1 MANTDNVSRMID
13 TFNSKQN
20 LEFEARTTISAENF
34 ERLAKQYADET
45 IKITQS
51 LNSITKIDAN
61 SIIETRYFMDGKQL
75 ADKQTYTIKSK
86 LQQINKSASRDCKMV
101 LSSETMCEKERFIEN
116 NNTMYRFKWRYTIVL
131 DDWNIDIT
139 FVKEEKSKAKLK
151 DIKTLMFRKSKLE
164 EKPEVYDRIELELE
178 RVTKPMTVA
187 DLDIIDKVFNLL
199 DDRDEHDTIMKEL
212 GNILMPDRKSY
223 KPVTIKNLTN
233 QSRDLT
239 KNKLSE
245 IRETLGEY
253 YITDKAD
260 GEHALV
266 YFSSARVNVLTSKML
281 DFPAIDLL
289 KNTVIEG
296 ELVEKNLYAFDILIH
311 EGKDLRNNTLT
322 ERYDVLKS
330 VVKSINKDKVGAGLP
345 IEVKHMVKLGDKIE
359 KVATDYAQYVKKL
372 PYETD
377 GYILTHD
384 GGYYDMCYKLKYL
397 SHTSIDF
404 LVMKAPKNI
413 IGIEPYG
420 VKKNHELYFLF
431 VGIGYGDFMRFNI
444 TKIANYNMIFSG
456 KNIQNDYF
464 PIQFCPSSD
473 PYAYIYWHPITAD
486 NKNLDFTVHEFIRDV
501 EKNEWKILRVR
512 EDRMLDLAA
521 GNYYGNNYSI
531 AENVWQSFTNPIEL
545 ADLYR
550 AVDEGYFKINDNPIY
565 SAVRRFNNYA
575 KGMIMKEGIARLK
588 KRFPH
593 EKLTA
598 IDLASGKGQDI
609 SRLINTF
616 DHTLFMDID
625 TSALQELISRKLEKP
640 RNKMQ
645 PTKMMFS
652 VLEADLNRDYKEILG
667 LTSRFV
673 KKAHFIICNFA
684 IHYLINTSEGIENFV
699 RLISELLYPGGIFI
713 YTAFNGETIFNLIK
727 SENWEVRNGDRLKYS
742 IRKKYRDSQLG
753 IGQKVDVLL
762 PFSNGE
768 HYEEPLVNHKIVNS
782 KFEQYGFGKPS
793 VINFDACLDN
803 YKDRTDLDPDD
814 IKFASLYMGVIMSF
828 NGNEPTK
835 K

>member
-1 MANTDNVSRMID
+1 MID
-13 TFNSKQN
+13 AFNTKQN
-20 LEFEARTTISAENF
+20 LELEARTTISIENF
-34 ERLAKQYADET
+34 DRLVKHYANET
-45 IKITQS
+45 IKITQT

-75 ADKQTYTIKSK
+75 ADKQTYTIKSR
-86 LQQINKSASRDCKMV
+86 LQQINKSTSRDCKII

-116 NNTMYRFKWRYTIVL
+116 NNTIYRFKWRYTIIL

-139 FVKEEKSKAKLK
+139 FVKEEKSKTKLK
-151 DIKTLMFRKSKLE
+151 DIKSAMFRKSKLE
-164 EKPEVYDRIELELE
+164 EKPEIYERIELELE
-178 RVTKPMTVA
+178 RVTKPMVVT
-187 DLDIIDKVFNLL
+187 DLEIIDKVFSLL
-199 DDRDEHDTIMKEL
+199 DDRDEYDTIMKEL

-223 KPVTIKNLTN
+223 KPITIKNMTN

-266 YFSSARVNVLTSKML
+266 YFSSVRVSVLTSKMQ
-281 DFPAIDLL
+281 DFPAINLL
-289 KNTVIEG
+289 TNTVIEG
-296 ELVEKNLYAFDILIH
+296 ELVEKNIYAFDILIH

-322 ERYDVLKS
+322 ERYDILKS
-330 VVKSINKDKVGAGLP
+330 VVKSINKDKAGLGLP
-345 IEVKHMVKLGDKIE
+345 IDAKYMVKLGDKIE
-359 KVATDYAQYVKKL
+359 KVAKEYAQYVKKL

-431 VGIGYGDFMRFNI
+431 VGIGYGDFNRFNI
-444 TKIANYNMIFSG
+444 TKITNYNTIFSG

-464 PIQFCPSSD
+464 TIQFCPSSD
-473 PYAYIYWHPITAD
+473 PFAYIYWHPTTAD
-486 NKNLDFTVHEFIRDV
+486 SKNLDFTVCEFVRDV
-501 EKNEWKILRVR
+501 EKKEWKILRER
-512 EDRMLDLAA
+512 EDRMLDLAS
-521 GNYYGNNYSI
+521 GNYYGNNFAI

-545 ADLYR
+545 ADLYTM
-550 AVDEGYFKINDNPIY
+550 DKGYFKVYDNPIY
-565 SAVRRFNNYA
+565 TGVRRFNNYA
-575 KGMIMKEGIARLK
+575 KGLIMREGIAKLK
-588 KRFPH
+588 KQFPH

-598 IDLASGKGQDI
+598 IDLAAGKGQDI

-616 DHTLFMDID
+616 DHTLFIDID
-625 TSALQELISRKLEKP
+625 ASALQELVSRKLEKP

-645 PTKMMFS
+645 PNKMTFS

-673 KKAHFIICNFA
+673 KKAHYIVCNLA
-684 IHYLINTSEGIENFV
+684 IHYLINTAEGIENFT
-699 RLISELLYPGGIFI
+699 RLISELLYPGGIFV
-713 YTAFNGETIFNLIK
+713 YTAFNGEIIFNMLK
-727 SENWEVRNGDRLKYS
+727 TDNWEVRNGDRLKYS
-742 IRKKYRDSQLG
+742 IVKKYRESQLG
-753 IGQKVDVLL
+753 IGQKIDVIL

-768 HYEEPLVNHKIVNS
+768 YYEESLVNYKVVNN
-782 KFEQYGFGKPS
+782 KFEQYGFSKPT
-793 VINFDACLDN
+793 IIPFDACLDN
-803 YKDRTDLDPDD
+803 YKERADLGQDD
-814 IKFASLYMGVIMSF
+814 IKFASLYMGVILSF
-828 NGNEPTK
+828 DENKSTK